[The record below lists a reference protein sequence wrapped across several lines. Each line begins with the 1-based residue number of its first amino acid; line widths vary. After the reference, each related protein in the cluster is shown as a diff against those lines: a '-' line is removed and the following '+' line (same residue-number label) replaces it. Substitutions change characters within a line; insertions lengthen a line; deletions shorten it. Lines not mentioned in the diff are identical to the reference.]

1 MARSCQSLNF
11 SSSAGR
17 PPGSTTF
24 AFAIAFVQVDA
35 GREDRSCLAK
45 LYSQGANG
53 DRGNGFSLFS

>member
-1 MARSCQSLNF
+1 MVRSCYSLNF

-17 PPGSTTF
+17 PSGSTTF
-24 AFAIAFVQVDA
+24 AFVIDFIWGDE

-53 DRGNGFSLFS
+53 DRENGFSLFS